1 MLIIGKS
8 SIQRTHYVVLSV
20 REDASYDEIRA
31 GNKAAILNSNPAHL
45 HGKIDKSGL
54 RHKSS
59 GMLRTMKPNRDMAME
74 TLGDVQEFFYQ
85 CRHGDYFSIT
95 LLELGEMGISSHEN
109 VVDFFFFL
117 FSCTALNCLRCY

>member
-59 GMLRTMKPNRDMAME
+59 GMDMAME

-109 VVDFFFFL
+109 I
-117 FSCTALNCLRCY
+117 